1 MWNED
6 LCPLCGDLSRDPMRS
21 GIMRLYG
28 EDALPTAIMW
38 ESAELYLT
46 PGPGTIMPG
55 YLILATKRHY
65 VNFAQLPDG
74 ALAEAW
80 DVVEAVAR
88 IGAANGLDPY
98 LLFEHGSGDRHA
110 RGASC
115 IEHAHMHLAPSPAPE
130 RIRAILATYFHE
142 RSLSQFNEIRSL
154 KRGAPY
160 VFLSFSGGFYVY
172 GTICIPSQFV
182 RRILAAE
189 RGIPEQW
196 RWSDHPLP
204 ENFWKTHALFNGKL
218 RSLAGIRTER
228 QAADEVESFKRAL
241 STHSNDT
248 KGR

>member
-1 MWNED
+1 MSNED

-28 EDALPTAIMW
+28 DDALPTAIMW

-55 YLILATKRHY
+55 YLILATKRHLT
-65 VNFAQLPDG
+65 NFAHLSDRV
-74 ALAEAW
+74 LAEAW

-88 IGAANGLDPY
+88 LGGANGLDPY
-98 LLFEHGSGDRHA
+98 LLFEHGSGDEHA

-115 IEHAHMHLAPSPAPE
+115 IEHAHMHLAPSPAAE
-130 RIRAILATYFHE
+130 RIRELLAGYFRE

-154 KRGAPY
+154 KGGPPY

-172 GTICIPSQFV
+172 ETICISSQFV

-189 RGIPEQW
+189 RGIPKQW

-204 ENFWKTHALFNGKL
+204 ENFWKTYALFNGKL
-218 RSLAGIRTER
+218 GSPAGIRTGQ
-228 QAADEVESFKRAL
+228 QAVDEVESFRR
-241 STHSNDT
+241 HSDERT
-248 KGR
+248 AR